1 MVLPSVQGDLEVNH
15 QDPEWAHWP
24 SWSHSGGKVPNSQ
37 CSKQVEQ
44 HILHARTS
52 LWVQRSTVLNFPPS
66 LNAYQF
72 PLVLGFQWVGRLSW
86 YDLPSPSPPT
96 SGCLRPHLP
105 LLPPLCSNS
114 KAYLHNS
121 YNCIVPTLGLTADQ
135 YWTHL
140 GLIPMPRAAIYIP
153 FLHLS
158 YLPDPFSLTIMGN
171 YSFLV

>member
-15 QDPEWAHWP
+15 QDPEWAHQP

-72 PLVLGFQWVGRLSW
+72 PLVLGFQWVDRQQFCIWQTLSIYGSEWELVDRLKKLLEVRIKS
-86 YDLPSPSPPT
+86 YLVLLV
-96 SGCLRPHLP
+96 CLRSWIGILQNINLHFQQEVPHTELIP
-105 LLPPLCSNS
+105 LL
-114 KAYLHNS
+114 
-121 YNCIVPTLGLTADQ
+121 
-135 YWTHL
+135 
-140 GLIPMPRAAIYIP
+140 
-153 FLHLS
+153 
-158 YLPDPFSLTIMGN
+158 LP
-171 YSFLV
+171 